1 MRFDWSSLILHLL
14 TESQLP
20 TRIARIYGS
29 AAVRSSSMSS
39 AVALSVV
46 GVPDASEVDWVDDTT
61 RNNRPHVLW
70 ALVARRQVQASEA
83 VSVEDSAIA
92 AASVAAEE
100 VAEEVASVVEVEDTA
115 ASDTVVVQTAHPPVL
130 APVAGSEAAVATTI
144 VAREAV
150 AETMPTTS
158 HFHREEIVAEAAT
171 VTATVTTTAVRSAH
185 SKVGT
190 TIHDRD
196 VATEGSTET
205 GKIPQTNHT
214 KISG

>member
-1 MRFDWSSLILHLL
+1 
-14 TESQLP
+14 
-20 TRIARIYGS
+20 
-29 AAVRSSSMSS
+29 MSS
-39 AVALSVV
+39 AVALLVV
-46 GVPDASEVDWVDDTT
+46 GALDASEVDWVDDTT

-70 ALVARRQVQASEA
+70 ALVAHRQVQASEA

-92 AASVAAEE
+92 AVSAEAEE
-100 VAEEVASVVEVEDTA
+100 VAEEVASVVAEVEDTA
-115 ASDTVVVQTAHPPVL
+115 ALDTVVVQMAPPPAL
-130 APVAGSEAAVATTI
+130 APAADSEAVEAMTIAVH
-144 VAREAV
+144 VAV

-171 VTATVTTTAVRSAH
+171 VIATATTTAVRSAH

-196 VATEGSTET
+196 DATKGSTET
-205 GKIPQTNHT
+205 GKILPTNHT